1 MIERGIKIMQISEIF
16 DSIDGEG
23 IRAGML
29 CTFIRVFGC
38 NLRCSYCDSMYAVDA
53 GYSDVPP
60 EDMSVTDVLARV
72 NRNYKRVTL
81 TGGEPLLF
89 SESVS
94 LVNRLCDLGHEV
106 NIETNGSCDI
116 VGFRS
121 LIKNSDKLFFTV
133 DFKLPSSNE
142 MYSMR
147 LSNFDNLEERDVLK
161 FVVGSQEDSSV
172 AASFAHELVLKYG
185 EKAPHIFVGV
195 VFGKYE
201 LKDVIEEFMADPVL
215 KNVRFQI
222 QMHKIIWDPNAR
234 GV

>member
-1 MIERGIKIMQISEIF
+1 MLISEIF

-23 IRAGML
+23 IRAGKL

-53 GYSDVPP
+53 KHSDIPP
-60 EDMSVTDVLARV
+60 REMSVNEILSYV

-89 SESVS
+89 PESVR
-94 LVNRLCDLGHEV
+94 LVNRLCEMGYEV

-116 VGFRS
+116 VAFRD
-121 LIKNSDKLFFTV
+121 LIRNNENMFFTI
-133 DFKLPSSNE
+133 DFKLPSSGE

-147 LSNFDNLEERDVLK
+147 LSNFESLRENDVLK
-161 FVVGSQEDSSV
+161 LVIGSEEDLSV
-172 AASFAHELVLKYG
+172 ALGVSRDVIEKYG
-185 EKAPHIFVGV
+185 DKAPHIFVGV
-195 VFGKYE
+195 VFGSFELSDVIAEFMKDPL
-201 LKDVIEEFMADPVL
+201 LKD
-215 KNVRFQI
+215 VRFQI
-222 QMHKIIWDPNAR
+222 QMHKVIWDPNKR